1 MSTTKKV
8 LPLRRVERMTDFGV
22 FIKRIDSAAIVEPVH
37 YPHSDNYVLFGF
49 IEEGCCRV
57 EIDFREYTL
66 KAGEILCVR
75 PGQVHRMV
83 EDEHVKALVLFVDRA
98 FVDPADRKSLT
109 EFSLQERPYRLKG
122 PLRDEIAHLFAMIDR
137 WTWYSNRE
145 VEDERI
151 KRIVQQLAVGAVGM
165 IAESVRQRLF
175 EQFGTSRYVDLAM
188 AFRALL
194 DREVLI
200 FGGPSRYA
208 AELHVSPSYLNEAV
222 RTVTG
227 QSAGR
232 LIHAEFM
239 LRAKRMLLHTSMD
252 VREIAARLGYD
263 DAAYFTRSFTR
274 EVGVCP
280 SAFRRQNLE

>member
-1 MSTTKKV
+1 MNATKKV
-8 LPLRRVERMTDFGV
+8 VPLRRVERMTDFGV
-22 FIKRIDSAAIVEPVH
+22 FIKRIDSETMADPVH
-37 YPHSDNYVLFGF
+37 YPHSDNFVLFGF
-49 IEEGCCRV
+49 IEEGSCRV
-57 EIDFREYTL
+57 QIDFREFRL
-66 KAGEILCVR
+66 VAGDILCVR
-75 PGQVHRMV
+75 PGQVHRLI
-83 EDEHVKALVLFVDRA
+83 DEEQVKALVLFVDRA

-109 EFSLQERPYRLKG
+109 EFSLQERPYRLEE
-122 PLRDEIAHLFAMIDR
+122 PLRGEIAHLFATIDR

-151 KRIVQQLAVGAVGM
+151 KRIVQQLASGAVGM

-194 DREVLI
+194 DREMLI

-208 AELHVSPSYLNEAV
+208 AELHVSPSYLNEAL

-239 LRAKRMLLHTSMD
+239 LRAKRMLLHSSMD

-263 DAAYFTRSFTR
+263 DAAYFTRQFTR

-280 SAFRRQNLE
+280 SVFRRQNLE